1 MNKSKIRKVRHDIYF
16 FCMMMFARFSR
27 YITTYLLLLFGNE
40 FPMPTGV
47 ISRQPSAEY
56 VCAARCNSL
65 FSDFENSLFSSKTGS
80 MQNGGGRK
88 KGLRFSFIRGTIA
101 HENQESPRHGFKIS
115 STRTL
120 SRALLLLEAACSV
133 VS

>member
-16 FCMMMFARFSR
+16 FCMMMMFARFSR

-40 FPMPTGV
+40 FPMPTV

-56 VCAARCNSL
+56 VCAAGCNSL

-101 HENQESPRHGFKIS
+101 HEKQESRHGFKIS